1 MRTRPRAPSLRRTP
15 PGEGAQRGEGGC
27 SVARGAAAWQGCA
40 AGRGCAAWRGVVQR
54 REGRTIARFLSCG
67 RLLNSAGTA
76 TGGVGA
82 AMRPSSLDR
91 SASTAVCTCSR
102 HMCERLRPWHSAR
115 MQACSVRMQAAEPH
129 ARTQAA
135 EAATRPHRLRPGRMG
150 CIGCSQAAWAAEAAE
165 AAAARRGAAEAAGA
179 RRTSV
184 VSSET
189 LPLLMSCESFSV
201 PLAIEAI
208 SFSPSFTS
216 AAGTWH
222 EPRHAGSGE
231 GADIR
236 WAPERRH
243 RHRPASASEEGSL
256 HKSPDSPEH
265 AGGRGLLERR
275 MAAQQG

>member
-1 MRTRPRAPSLRRTP
+1 M
-15 PGEGAQRGEGGC
+15 
-27 SVARGAAAWQGCA
+27 ARGAAAGQGCVQQ
-40 AGRGCAAWRGVVQR
+40 GEGVQQGGCVQRGEGWCSVARVCSRARGGAAWRGVVQR
-54 REGRTIARFLSCG
+54 GEGRTIARFLSCG
-67 RLLNSAGTA
+67 RLLNSAGTV

-91 SASTAVCTCSR
+91 SASTAVCTCNR
-102 HMCERLRPWHSAR
+102 HSAR
-115 MQACSVRMQAAEPH
+115 GCDRSTAHACRLAACACRLQSRTH
-129 ARTQAA
+129 A
-135 EAATRPHRLRPGRMG
+135 HRLQPGRIG

-222 EPRHAGSGE
+222 ELRHAGSGE

-236 WAPERRH
+236 
-243 RHRPASASEEGSL
+243 
-256 HKSPDSPEH
+256 
-265 AGGRGLLERR
+265 
-275 MAAQQG
+275 